1 MVQVEIIT
9 AFGPSKLQEFTNAK
23 LKELHDAHCV
33 IYRVERIIYDVVNEI
48 YTLMIVYQL
57 PVDTGEKFA
66 KLNKE
71 LQQR

>member
-9 AFGPSKLQEFTNAK
+9 AFGPSKLQELTNAK
-23 LKELHDAHCV
+23 LRELHHGKCV

-57 PVDTGEKFA
+57 PVDTRGEFA
-66 KLNKE
+66 KLDKE